1 MNVSFY
7 NADDAQQVETETL
20 HSINLT
26 STGVSFISFGQQS
39 LKSIFEQAN
48 IPVLDYSY
56 SAKDKFFQVAVVAR
70 PDLERAINVL
80 AMGPESANRD
90 FLLKTLAMS
99 RSF

>member
-7 NADDAQQVETETL
+7 NYDEGQKGDPKTL

-39 LKSIFEQAN
+39 LKSLFEQAN
-48 IPVLDYSY
+48 IPVLNYAE
-56 SAKDKFFQVAVVAR
+56 SAKDKFFQFAVVAR
-70 PDLERAINVL
+70 PDLERAIEVL
-80 AMGPESANRD
+80 ADGSESANRD

-99 RSF
+99 RQF